1 MSAISSLFHNPYI
14 LGAYSTLILALISC
28 WVLKKYYVF
37 APLYV
42 IAYAFAY
49 MGQIVSYLSL
59 FPLTII
65 LLCIFAL
72 KFHLKRFLHLF
83 ASLTLAIVGVGIM
96 THMIV
101 GFNNFPLVSNQT
113 FGSSK
118 TAINL
123 YLNFDKLSLAVL
135 LLGLFVPLVKSKEEW
150 KHTCLIAIPYLAFT
164 AFILIGY
171 GLSTN
176 LLALDI
182 KIPSLTIVFLI
193 VNLFFVVIPEEAF
206 YRGFLQNEI
215 TKNLPNKAGPILAIL
230 VVSSLFGLIHIFFI
244 SNLSY
249 IVATFIGSVLYGT
262 IYQFSKSVESAMIT
276 HFGVNVIHF
285 FFFTYPINA

>member
-1 MSAISSLFHNPYI
+1 MSLISSLFQNPYI
-14 LGAYSTLILALISC
+14 IGAYFSLLAALFSC
-28 WVLKKYYVF
+28 WVFKKYFIF

-42 IAYAFAY
+42 IAYALAY

-59 FPLTII
+59 FPLVIL
-65 LLCIFAL
+65 LLCIVGL
-72 KFHLKRFLHLF
+72 KLPTKRFLHLF
-83 ASLTLAIVGVGIM
+83 SSLTLAIVGVGMM

-101 GFNNFPLVSNQT
+101 GFNNFLLLSNQT
-113 FGSSK
+113 IGSST

-135 LLGLFVPLVKSKEEW
+135 LLGLWVPLVKTKEDW
-150 KHTCLIAIPYLAFT
+150 KHTFLISIPWLAFS
-164 AFILIGY
+164 AFILIAY
-171 GLSTN
+171 SLSTN

-182 KIPSLTIVFLI
+182 KIPSSTIIFLI

-230 VVSSLFGLIHIFFI
+230 VVSSLFALIHIFFI

-249 IVATFIGSVLYGT
+249 IIAAFIGSVLYGT

-285 FFFTYPINA
+285 FFFTYPING

>member
-1 MSAISSLFHNPYI
+1 MSVISTLFHNPYI
-14 LGAYSTLILALISC
+14 LGAYITLIGALFSC
-28 WVLKKYYVF
+28 WVFKRVFLF
-37 APLYV
+37 APLYL
-42 IAYAFAY
+42 IAYALAY
-49 MGQIVSYLSL
+49 MGQIVNYLSL
-59 FPLTII
+59 FPLVIL

-101 GFNNFPLVSNQT
+101 GFNNFLLLANTT
-113 FGSSK
+113 FGTST

-135 LLGLFVPLVKSKEEW
+135 LLGLWVPLVKTKEEW
-150 KHTCLIAIPYLAFT
+150 KHTFLISIPWLAFS
-164 AFILIGY
+164 AFILIAY

-182 KIPSLTIVFLI
+182 KIPPSTIIFLI

-215 TKNLPNKAGPILAIL
+215 AKNLPNKAGPILAIL
-230 VVSSLFGLIHIFFI
+230 VVSSLFALIHIFFI
-244 SNLSY
+244 PNFSY
-249 IVATFIGSVLYGT
+249 ILAVFIGSVLYGT

-285 FFFTYPINA
+285 FFFTYPING